1 MSKEEQ
7 MSGKYEMLMQICDEF
22 TQIVTDF
29 ADDQAICTMVEQWF
43 FNQLPVVA
51 NGMYADLLCHA
62 VGFVNITK
70 VTEDL
75 LNAQN

>member
-29 ADDQAICTMVEQWF
+29 ALKDSTLQKQIKAAVNHHADDQAICTMVEQWF

-51 NGMYADLLCHA
+51 LGEKA
-62 VGFVNITK
+62 
-70 VTEDL
+70 
-75 LNAQN
+75 